1 MVFVVT
7 RLQYHHLG
15 IWFVARGLKHNCL
28 HVNCHVEIPH
38 YIVGVHA
45 NLYFFLDLQIPKK
58 TITMRV
64 ACFQLHLEI
73 SCR

>member
-45 NLYFFLDLQIPKK
+45 NLFSLGFADP
-58 TITMRV
+58 
-64 ACFQLHLEI
+64 
-73 SCR
+73 